1 MTEVTSLKFNSL
13 IPELTVRDIDV
24 SRKFYVDILG
34 FRIEYER
41 PENKFIFISL
51 EGNQIMLEQENGHWN
66 TGSLDY
72 PYGRGINLEMTV
84 SDTESMY
91 RNIIEKGIKPVR
103 ELSTDRYD
111 CSGTDIIQKQF
122 LVQDPDGYLLRF
134 TD

>member
-1 MTEVTSLKFNSL
+1 MTEVTALKFNSL

-41 PENKFIFISL
+41 PENKFIFLSL
-51 EGNQIMLEQENGHWN
+51 EGSQIMLEQENGHWN
-66 TGSLDY
+66 TGSLEY

-91 RNIIEKGIKPVR
+91 RNIIEKGIKPFH

-111 CSGTDIIQKQF
+111 CSGTDIVQKQF
-122 LVQDPDGYLLRF
+122 LIQDPDGYLLRF

>member
-1 MTEVTSLKFNSL
+1 MKFNSL
-13 IPELTVRDIDV
+13 IPELTVSDIEA

-41 PENKFIFISL
+41 PENKFIFILL
-51 EGNQIMLEQENGHWN
+51 EGSQIMLEQENGHWN
-66 TGSLDY
+66 TGSLEY

-91 RNIIEKGIKPVR
+91 RNIIEKGINPFR

-111 CSGTDIIQKQF
+111 CSGTDIVQKQF
-122 LVQDPDGYLLRF
+122 LIQDPDGYLLRF

>member
-1 MTEVTSLKFNSL
+1 MIALKFNSL
-13 IPELTVRDIDV
+13 IPELTVSDIEA

-91 RNIIEKGIKPVR
+91 RNIIEKGIKLFR

-111 CSGTDIIQKQF
+111 CSGTDIVQKQF
-122 LVQDPDGYLLRF
+122 LIQDPDGYLLRF